1 MASAA
6 EPTVD
11 FIETRLRATRLADDP
26 TSVVMPPGSDAWP
39 KEFLGHLNSSLRPA
53 GVLIPVIERRDQ
65 LTVLLTRRSAALRHH
80 AGQIS
85 FPGGSMERSDP
96 DIEATA
102 LRETREE
109 VGIAPESVRVLGY
122 LDAMPTVT
130 GYAITPVVGCIAGD
144 VEIDVDHAEV
154 EYAFEVPLSFLLDPA
169 NALPAIREIR
179 GQRIPIVEFLFEE
192 HRIWGATAH
201 MLLEFRRKILD
212 K

>member
-1 MASAA
+1 MAGAV
-6 EPTVD
+6 EPTVAHL
-11 FIETRLRATRLADDP
+11 EERLRSTRLPDDP
-26 TSVVMPPGSDAWP
+26 TRVVMPPGSDAWP
-39 KEFLGHLNSSLRPA
+39 EEFLGRLRASLRPA
-53 GVLIPVIERRDQ
+53 GILVPLMQRRDG

-85 FPGGSMERSDP
+85 FPGGSMERADA

-130 GYAITPVVGCIAGD
+130 GYAMTPVVGCIPDGTE
-144 VEIDVDHAEV
+144 VVVDNAEV
-154 EYAFEVPLSFLLDPA
+154 EYAFEVPLAFLLDPA
-169 NALPAIREIR
+169 NALPAIREI
-179 GQRIPIVEFLFEE
+179 GGSSIPIVEFLYED

-201 MLLEFRRKILD
+201 VLVQLRDKII
-212 K
+212 KN